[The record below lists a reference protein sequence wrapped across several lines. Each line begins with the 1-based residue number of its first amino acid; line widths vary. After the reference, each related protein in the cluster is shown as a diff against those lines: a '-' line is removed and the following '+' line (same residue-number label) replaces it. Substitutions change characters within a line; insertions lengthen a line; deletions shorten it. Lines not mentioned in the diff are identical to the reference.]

1 MSGTLTIDTLYAAM
15 DKGSRLVMLPPSN
28 IIVSEHALK
37 DSDERLFPES
47 KNRSR
52 RIHKKLVKRF
62 GGVFRKVP
70 CSYQTPQGIIMHPA
84 MYAEFQAEMER
95 RTQHSVES
103 ALLGNPIWWG
113 RT

>member
-1 MSGTLTIDTLYAAM
+1 MTKPLTIDTLYAAM
-15 DKGSRLVMLPPSN
+15 DKVNSLPKLPPLH
-28 IIVSEHALK
+28 IFVSEHALK
-37 DSDERLFPES
+37 DSDQRLFPES

-70 CSYQTPQGIIMHPA
+70 CCIKTPEGIIMHPA
-84 MYAEFQAEMER
+84 LYREFQAEMER
-95 RTQHSVES
+95 RVQHSLES

>member
-1 MSGTLTIDTLYAAM
+1 MTGTLTIDKLRATMKMLRSVP
-15 DKGSRLVMLPPSN
+15 KLPPAN

-37 DSDERLFPES
+37 DSDQRLFPES
-47 KNRSR
+47 KHRSP

-70 CSYQTPQGIIMHPA
+70 CIYHTPQGIIMHPA

-95 RTQHSVES
+95 RAQNSVES